1 LMTLDVC
8 ALPRIVCM
16 CNCVTQ
22 YSRILQLCNEDPAAP
37 GRPAPSRC
45 RCRWPLLPRC
55 GQAADGARARTTS
68 ATGAAAISPV
78 PRRRLPL
85 GPRVQPERRAGRR
98 QMQVR
103 RAMARL
109 GVRQAR
115 HPAQEEGRPAC
126 LRLRSQRDKLGR
138 QRHPER
144 RRRLRSVGVGDGGRL
159 WAQHLGQEQ
168 PRAYLRQRFF
178 LRLYT
183 KHDRFTKTCS
193 GRIQENLN
201 KTGPFSQVVHATAP
215 SMDDAFVFKDEA
227 LPVWAHNA
235 APVRAPKT
243 HTACPGCYYLFHI
256 GAGKYTS
263 PPEKC
268 SGGHGPDADAAGSS
282 SAAALPAAVAAAA
295 GPCVGLCNK
304 SSSLVHRSHGPEGP
318 WEPLPSIGGARGEH
332 TCYVC
337 ICFVPS
343 LSWQSHRLSRDN
355 LQSGCIETGLRCMCD
370 FVVPCRDRLQQP
382 RTCVCKERCGQTKQQ
397 QR

>member
-1 LMTLDVC
+1 VVKLPMAPAHVPPLLLVLLLSVQCHAAASRSDLACSLNGVLVGGKCKCDAPWRGSVC
-8 ALPRIVCM
+8 AKLDILPKKKGGLPAYGFAPNVTSWGGNAIQNDAGGYDLWVSEMVGGCGLNTWVKNSRVRICDNVC
-16 CNCVTQ
+16 
-22 YSRILQLCNEDPAAP
+22 
-37 GRPAPSRC
+37 
-45 RCRWPLLPRC
+45 
-55 GQAADGARARTTS
+55 
-68 ATGAAAISPV
+68 
-78 PRRRLPL
+78 
-85 GPRVQPERRAGRR
+85 
-98 QMQVR
+98 
-103 RAMARL
+103 
-109 GVRQAR
+109 
-115 HPAQEEGRPAC
+115 
-126 LRLRSQRDKLGR
+126 
-138 QRHPER
+138 
-144 RRRLRSVGVGDGGRL
+144 
-159 WAQHLGQEQ
+159 
-168 PRAYLRQRFF
+168 F
-178 LRLYT
+178 LRLYA

-397 QR
+397 QG